1 MAHRY
6 GWEIKRHPFIHSPLS
21 SPYLKAKGVGIC
33 EGQNEEGHETFRIV
47 LDSERYRRMIYLA
60 TVLEAVQR
68 KNLEEACCSY
78 LVNEKREKRE
88 SERANENE
96 MRGESLS
103 FRSFPKRAT
112 MGGLRQAKESVENSH
127 VSQAAACLASTTSSS
142 FTSL

>member
-1 MAHRY
+1 MADRY

-21 SPYLKAKGVGIC
+21 SPYLKAKGAGIC

-78 LVNEKREKRE
+78 LVNENREKRE

-96 MRGESLS
+96 MRGRKSV
-103 FRSFPKRAT
+103 FPFISKKSHNGGVKTGKRECGKQPRLT
-112 MGGLRQAKESVENSH
+112 G
-127 VSQAAACLASTTSSS
+127 SSM
-142 FTSL
+142 LG